1 MHIDT
6 DAEIF
11 RTESGFEALGLR
23 KEILTAIGKLGFVHP
38 THIQSELV
46 PLGVAGRDVLGQS
59 RTGTGKTAAFGLP
72 LLHRLAENPSPFS
85 GLVLCP
91 TRELAI
97 QIAKDL

>member
-59 RTGTGKTAAFGLP
+59 RTGTGKTAAFLLP
-72 LLHRLAENPSPFS
+72 ILTMLGQNQAVRAGHPPHQR
-85 GLVLCP
+85 
-91 TRELAI
+91 
-97 QIAKDL
+97 